1 MRTDSRLSR
10 MLHVLLHMSR
20 EDQPFTSER
29 IAEMLSTNA
38 AVVRRTMAGLRQAGM
53 VSSTRGPQGGWQ
65 LARDLQQVT
74 LLDVH
79 EAVGGPHLFA
89 IGSDQQNPDC
99 AVERVVNDALADTLR
114 QAEALLRQRLASV
127 TLADL
132 ARQFDAQCRAGQ
144 PRRGQKAHPH

>member
-20 EDQPFTSER
+20 EDKPFTSER
-29 IAEMLSTNA
+29 IAEMLDTNA

-65 LARDLQQVT
+65 LARDLQQVS

-89 IGSDQQNPDC
+89 IGSDKQNPDC
-99 AVERVVNDALADTLR
+99 AVERVVNNALADTLR

-132 ARQFDAQCRAGQ
+132 AKEFDAQCRAGQ
-144 PRRGQKAHPH
+144 PRRGKAHPH